1 MTINQAIKQLLLLRD
16 KHGDVKVQADCPY
29 CGKGFDCDVAVIA
42 PEVVKLNQVSR

>member
-1 MTINQAIKQLLLLRD
+1 MTITQAIARLEVLKA

-29 CGKGFDCDVAVIA
+29 CGKGFDCEVAVIA